1 MNSYFIYQKKKLHY
15 IVYFGDLPK
24 KCARAA
30 ADLAG

>member
-1 MNSYFIYQKKKLHY
+1 MNSYIIYQKKKLHY

-24 KCARAA
+24 KYARAL